1 MEGLTMNSRERV
13 KIALDHREPD
23 RIPYDFGGTGLTSIS
38 RFNYNNF
45 RLALGLPQ
53 TNPKIMDIFQQ
64 NVLIDE
70 DMFDLLECD
79 IRPVLSENPEGFS
92 YEIKES
98 SDGYSCLVDEWGIGW
113 KKPMKHGLYYDM
125 YSHPL
130 QGELSIEKLKNY
142 PWPNPSDP
150 NRFSG
155 MQKKAMKYAVEDK
168 KAVTLDGFCSGVVEM
183 AAWLRGY
190 SDFYLDIAQN
200 DTALA
205 YLLDKIVE
213 LKEEYWEVALRET
226 GDNVDVIIEADDM
239 AGQFNL
245 LISPNSYR
253 KIIKPRH
260 KKLFQ
265 FIKDRTSAKLFFHS
279 CGAIRPLIPD
289 LIEIGVDILNP
300 VQVSAK
306 GMDSADL
313 KKDFGKEITFWGGG
327 VDTQG
332 VFSSSD
338 PQVFEVDNDVR
349 NRIIDFKPNGG
360 FIFAAVHNIQA
371 NVAVDNI
378 VAMWKKFK
386 ELRSY

>member
-1 MEGLTMNSRERV
+1 
-13 KIALDHREPD
+13 
-23 RIPYDFGGTGLTSIS
+23 
-38 RFNYNNF
+38 
-45 RLALGLPQ
+45 
-53 TNPKIMDIFQQ
+53 
-64 NVLIDE
+64 
-70 DMFDLLECD
+70 MFSLLECD
-79 IRPVLSENPEGFS
+79 VRPVLPESPLGFS
-92 YEIKES
+92 YDIRKS
-98 SDGYSCLVDEWGIGW
+98 PDGYSSIVDEWGIGW
-113 KKPMKHGLYYDM
+113 KKPIENGLYYDM
-125 YSHPL
+125 FSHPL
-130 QGELSIEKLKNY
+130 DGELSIERLKNY
-142 PWPNPSDP
+142 PWPNPSDSK
-150 NRFSG
+150 RFSG
-155 MQKKAMKYAVEDK
+155 MQAKAKTYALDDK

-213 LKEEYWEVALRET
+213 LKEEYWEVALREV

-253 KIIKPRH
+253 KIVKPRH
-260 KKLFQ
+260 KKLFR

-300 VQVSAK
+300 VQVNAK
-306 GMDSADL
+306 GMNSVEL
-313 KKDFGKEITFWGGG
+313 KNEFGEAITFWGGG

-332 VFSSSD
+332 AFSSSN
-338 PQVFEVDNDVR
+338 PQVFQVDNDVK

-371 NVAVDNI
+371 NVAVENI
-378 VAMWKKFK
+378 MAMWNKFK
-386 ELRSY
+386 ELRLY

>member
-1 MEGLTMNSRERV
+1 MEGKTMNSRERV
-13 KIALDHREPD
+13 KCALDHKEPD
-23 RIPYDFGGTGLTSIS
+23 RIPFDFGGTVLTSIS

-45 RLALGLPQ
+45 RLALGLPEV
-53 TNPKIMDIFQQ
+53 NPKIMDIFQQ
-64 NVLIDE
+64 NVLVDE
-70 DMFDLLECD
+70 DMLSLLECD
-79 IRPVLSENPEGFS
+79 VRPVLPESPYGFK
-92 YEIKES
+92 YDLQKS
-98 SDGYSCLVDEWGIGW
+98 SDGYSSILDEWGIGW
-113 KKPMKHGLYYDM
+113 KKPDENGLYFDM

-130 QGELSIEKLKNY
+130 SGELSIEKLSKF
-142 PWPNPSDP
+142 PWPDPTEP
-150 NRFSG
+150 NRFIG
-155 MQKKAMKYAVEDK
+155 MTMKANHYAVKES
-168 KAVTLDGFCSGVVEM
+168 KAVALHGFCSGVVEM

-213 LKEEYWEVALRET
+213 LKEAYWEVALSEA
-226 GDNVDVIIEADDM
+226 GDYVDVIIEADDM

-253 KIIKPRH
+253 KIVKPRH

-300 VQVSAK
+300 VQVNAK
-306 GMDSADL
+306 GMNSAEL
-313 KKDFGKEITFWGGG
+313 KKEYGEAITFWGGG

-332 VFSSSD
+332 AFGSSN
-338 PQVFEVDNDVR
+338 PQVFNVDNDVK
-349 NRIIDFKPNGG
+349 NRIIDFRPNGG
-360 FIFAAVHNIQA
+360 FIFATVHNIQA

-378 VAMWKKFK
+378 VAMWNKFR

>member
-1 MEGLTMNSRERV
+1 MEGITMNSRERV
-13 KIALDHREPD
+13 KVALDHKEPD
-23 RIPYDFGGTGLTSIS
+23 RIPFDFGGTGLTSIS

-45 RLALGLPQ
+45 RVALGLPAVI
-53 TNPKIMDIFQQ
+53 PRVMDIFQQ
-64 NVLIDE
+64 NVLVDE
-70 DMFDLLECD
+70 DMFNLMECD
-79 IRPVLSENPEGFS
+79 IRPVLSGNPEGFS
-92 YEIKES
+92 YDTKES
-98 SDGYSCLVDEWGIGW
+98 SEGYSCIVDEWGIGW
-113 KKPMKHGLYYDM
+113 KKPIENGLYYDM
-125 YSHPL
+125 FSHPL
-130 QGELSIEKLKNY
+130 QGELSIERLKSF
-142 PWPNPSDP
+142 PWPDPSDS

-155 MQKKAMKYAVEDK
+155 MQTKAKTYALVEK
-168 KAVTLDGFCSGVVEM
+168 KAVTLDCFCSGVVEM

-190 SDFYLDIAQN
+190 SDFYMDIAQN

-213 LKEEYWEVALRET
+213 LKEAYWEVALKEA

-253 KIIKPRH
+253 KIVKPRH

-265 FIKDRTSAKLFFHS
+265 FIKDKTSAKLFFHS

-300 VQVSAK
+300 VQVNAR
-306 GMDSADL
+306 GMNSSEL
-313 KKDFGKEITFWGGG
+313 KKEYGDAITFWGGG

-332 VFSSSD
+332 AFGSSN
-338 PQVFEVDNDVR
+338 PQVFQVDNDVK

-371 NVAVDNI
+371 NVAVENI
-378 VAMWKKFK
+378 MAMWNMYK

>member
-1 MEGLTMNSRERV
+1 MNSRERV
-13 KIALDHREPD
+13 KVALDHKEPD
-23 RIPYDFGGTGLTSIS
+23 RIPFDFGGTGLTSIS

-45 RLALGLPQ
+45 RVALGLPAV
-53 TNPKIMDIFQQ
+53 TPKVMDIFQQ
-64 NVLIDE
+64 NVLVDE
-70 DMFDLLECD
+70 DMFSLLECD
-79 IRPVLSENPEGFS
+79 VRPVLPESPEGFS
-92 YEIKES
+92 YDYQKS
-98 SDGYSCLVDEWGIGW
+98 SDGYSSIVDEWGIGW
-113 KKPMKHGLYYDM
+113 KKPIENGLYYDM

-130 QGELSIEKLKNY
+130 NGELSIERLKSF
-142 PWPNPSDP
+142 PWPDPSDP
-150 NRFSG
+150 YRFIG
-155 MQKKAMKYAVEDK
+155 MNKKANHYAVNDG
-168 KAVTLDGFCSGVVEM
+168 KAVALHGFCSGVVEM

-200 DTALA
+200 DSALD

-213 LKEEYWEVALRET
+213 LKEAYWEVALSEA

-253 KIIKPRH
+253 KIVKPRH

-265 FIKDRTSAKLFFHS
+265 FIKDRTSAKIFFHS

-300 VQVSAK
+300 VQVNAK
-306 GMDSADL
+306 GMNSAEL
-313 KKDFGKEITFWGGG
+313 KNEYGDALTFWGGG

-332 VFSSSD
+332 AFGSSD
-338 PQVFEVDNDVR
+338 PQVFRVDNDVR

-360 FIFAAVHNIQA
+360 FIFATVHNVQA
-371 NVAVDNI
+371 NVAVENI
-378 VAMWKKFK
+378 VAMWNKFK

>member
-1 MEGLTMNSRERV
+1 MNSRERV
-13 KIALDHREPD
+13 KCAFDHKEPD
-23 RIPYDFGGTGLTSIS
+23 RIPFDFGGTGLTSIS

-45 RLALGLPQ
+45 RVALGLPAVI
-53 TNPKIMDIFQQ
+53 PKVMDIFQQ
-64 NVLIDE
+64 NVLVDE
-70 DMFDLLECD
+70 DMFNLLECD
-79 IRPVLSENPEGFS
+79 VRPVLSGSPEGFS
-92 YEIKES
+92 YDIKES
-98 SDGYSCLVDEWGIGW
+98 SDGYSCIEDEWGIGW
-113 KKPMKHGLYYDM
+113 KKPIDNGLYYDM
-125 YSHPL
+125 FSHPL
-130 QGELSIEKLKNY
+130 QGELSIERLKTF
-142 PWPNPSDP
+142 PWPDPSDRT
-150 NRFSG
+150 RFIG
-155 MQKKAMKYAVEDK
+155 MNKKANQYAVNES
-168 KAVTLDGFCSGVVEM
+168 KAVALHGFCSGVVEM

-200 DTALA
+200 DSALA

-213 LKEEYWEVALRET
+213 LKEAYWEIALREA

-253 KIIKPRH
+253 KIVKPRH

-300 VQVSAK
+300 VQVNAK
-306 GMDSADL
+306 GMDSSEL
-313 KKDFGKEITFWGGG
+313 KKEYGGAITFWGGG

-332 VFSSSD
+332 AFGSSN
-338 PQVFEVDNDVR
+338 PQVFQVDNDVK

-371 NVAVDNI
+371 NVAVENI
-378 VAMWKKFK
+378 IAMWNKYK